1 MGGDNTGGVVGNT
14 DLSTCCEVLI
24 RGLVYISLME
34 LRLPL
39 SSDSVPIG
47 EGRGAQIVVIYRT
60 TAMDQLVSRCT
71 MMIIDNMSVRATV
84 RGVRHGLS
92 QCTDF

>member
-1 MGGDNTGGVVGNT
+1 MGNT

-39 SSDSVPIG
+39 SSVSVPIG
-47 EGRGAQIVVIYRT
+47 EGCGAQIVVI
-60 TAMDQLVSRCT
+60 MLVSRCT

-84 RGVRHGLS
+84 RGVRHGL
-92 QCTDF
+92 DF